1 VVSRRARAPRS
12 VANRRVR
19 RGALQRAELGRG
31 AGLRPEHRAPLAALK
46 QAGKKYHEYPIQLQA
61 FYFMAEAGVP

>member
-1 VVSRRARAPRS
+1 VVLYS
-12 VANRRVR
+12 VPS
-19 RGALQRAELGRG
+19 LAEVL
-31 AGLRPEHRAPLAALK
+31 ACDPSTEHRAPLAALK